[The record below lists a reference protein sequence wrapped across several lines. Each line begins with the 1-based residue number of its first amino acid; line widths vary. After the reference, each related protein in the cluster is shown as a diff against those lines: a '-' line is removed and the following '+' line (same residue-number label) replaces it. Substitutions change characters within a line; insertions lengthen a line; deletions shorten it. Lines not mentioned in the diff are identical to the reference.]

1 VSKSRQGRRAVLPV
15 RNTGPLVPDS
25 AIERLFEPFRRLDP
39 RRTSYKDGLGLSIV
53 RAIATAHGATIT
65 AEPFLDGGVAIEVT
79 FPPSTR
85 APQRVD
91 EATRVQPTP
100 ATVARPT
107 RPVADAH
114 PVHRGRSGP

>member
-53 RAIATAHGATIT
+53 RAIVTAHGATIT

-85 APQRVD
+85 PRSVWTKQQGSSQR
-91 EATRVQPTP
+91 PP
-100 ATVARPT
+100 
-107 RPVADAH
+107 
-114 PVHRGRSGP
+114 RSPGLPDR